1 MSGIRGLCRLVAGA
15 GFDQMPYLITC
26 RLQLV
31 ACNGLLAATS
41 FLMSDLDDLSNMLET
56 SLPDWDEVYQN
67 LPHEVDIRSRIDGGE
82 S

>member
-1 MSGIRGLCRLVAGA
+1 
-15 GFDQMPYLITC
+15 
-26 RLQLV
+26 
-31 ACNGLLAATS
+31 
-41 FLMSDLDDLSNMLET
+41 MSDLDDLSNMLET